1 MKTIRFYMITFTI
14 MVSGYLSM
22 AQTVNWRAMPN
33 FKKNIIGISL
43 GLDHSVS
50 YGLSYGRSVKVAK
63 LPVFV
68 TAEFLMPSG
77 EKKLDDFKSKVGGQ
91 IRLINYRGFQFST
104 RVQGVFRR
112 YENDFVRMLN
122 FGSDFAGV
130 AGFYQS
136 RWFIAAESG
145 FDKAIVTHFKH
156 SALYRA
162 KYGNVVDGWYEPSTG
177 GNFYYGIQ
185 TGFNFKSHSIY
196 IKAGNVL
203 SQDFKSKPLLPYYG
217 QVGYTII
224 F

>member
-1 MKTIRFYMITFTI
+1 MKAIKSYMITVI
-14 MVSGYLSM
+14 LMVSGYLSM
-22 AQTVNWRAMPN
+22 AQTVNWRAMPDL
-33 FKKNIIGISL
+33 KKNIIGISL

-50 YGLSYGRSVKVAK
+50 YGLSYGRSVTVAK
-63 LPVFV
+63 LPALI
-68 TAEFLMPSG
+68 TAEFLIPSG
-77 EKKLDDFKSKVGGQ
+77 EEKLDDFKSKAGGQ
-91 IRLINYRGFQFST
+91 IRLINYRSFQFSA

-112 YENDFVRMLN
+112 YQNDFVRMLN
-122 FGSDFAGV
+122 FGSDFAGT
-130 AGFYQS
+130 AGLYQK

-185 TGFNFKSHSIY
+185 TGFNFTSHSIY
-196 IKAGNVL
+196 LKAGNVR
-203 SQDFKSKPLLPYYG
+203 SQDFKTKPLLPYYG
-217 QVGYTII
+217 QVGYTIG